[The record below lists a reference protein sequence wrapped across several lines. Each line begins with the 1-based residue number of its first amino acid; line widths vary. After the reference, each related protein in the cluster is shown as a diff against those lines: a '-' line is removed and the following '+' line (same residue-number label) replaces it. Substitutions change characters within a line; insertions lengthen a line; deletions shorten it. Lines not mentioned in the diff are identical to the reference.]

1 MEAAAGQS
9 SASIKVFYDMP
20 RQEARTDMEYT
31 VDAGGNVRVTMHFV
45 PGNKPLPE
53 MPRLGTAMLLPAAFD
68 QMRWYGRGPQENYAD
83 RKESALVDVYAQNVW
98 EQYHPYVRAQET
110 GNKCDVRWVEM
121 TDRQGQGIR
130 VAGDEV
136 LNVSAWNFLQDDI
149 DYIPA
154 KKAHRHGGSV
164 KRKPLVWLNIDHK
177 LMGVGGDN
185 TWGAEVHPEY
195 TITPR
200 EWRYSYTISPLK

>member
-1 MEAAAGQS
+1 MEATAGKS
-9 SASIKVFYDMP
+9 SASIKVSYDMP

-83 RKESALVDVYAQNVW
+83 RKESALVDVYAQSVW

-136 LNVSAWNFLQDDI
+136 LND
-149 DYIPA
+149 
-154 KKAHRHGGSV
+154 HR
-164 KRKPLVWLNIDHK
+164 